1 MLMKAEHIKIY
12 CDVIMFWNTCPD
24 KQVDKNTKIEENNI
38 LRKRSKKLSN
48 KQRRKTI
55 NKYINEVTKFQ
66 EHLDNAKNLKIK
78 IKKEYLN
85 YQKSKIENQN
95 REQD

>member
-1 MLMKAEHIKIY
+1 MLYCFEILAQTNNSIK
-12 CDVIMFWNTCPD
+12 
-24 KQVDKNTKIEENNI
+24 KNTKIEENNI
-38 LRKRSKKLSN
+38 LRKRSKKLTN

-78 IKKEYLN
+78 IKNKN
-85 YQKSKIENQN
+85 KK
-95 REQD
+95 